1 MNIDLKS
8 YLMSNFPNTKY
19 KNISLIYLYSLDN
32 ELYKSLATKGKIA
45 PEAVDF
51 FTSKSRDVKQIRSTS
66 EVLRNMGYES
76 LIDKYL
82 KEQEAIQQKK
92 LENQR
97 RAEEEHLRKEEELRK
112 AEEERL
118 REAQEAVAQHLEKMR
133 LHKEE
138 MKRKKREA
146 KKARKKGILVLTKE
160 EIREHMKRRYE
171 GQLDTPPSA
180 QPVQPRYCP
189 KHGVSMKL
197 VLITKLR
204 TQKRIPIYK
213 CPVCS
218 QLFMYTDRE
227 NEIREA
233 ISPCYVYKKFI
244 PLKCRKCKKELIATN
259 QGIKVAWRW
268 KPLKYCDCC
277 ECFFVP
283 YEMYVKSEQ
292 EWSVYN
298 SDDLDSIKEEAEPEE
313 PASLETEEDFSLNTN
328 TSKSV
333 KKLETA
339 PIAFKDFIVRRSV
352 FKCKNAGHR
361 LQNITGIVKIMNH
374 KGEIEDVHI
383 PAGYCPNCD
392 RYFIMENTYQA
403 LKSKGVILCRV
414 SDEKSYLN
422 SNGDYDFDSS
432 NMAQKSILKQCG
444 YSVSENSYLTSDG
457 RKKLLCMIIDNGIL
471 RSSEVISYLDWFI
484 RMRDGQYNLRNA
496 IEKWRSDLDFIREK
510 YSESWD
516 KYRVSG
522 IRR

>member
-1 MNIDLKS
+1 
-8 YLMSNFPNTKY
+8 MSNFPNTKY

-204 TQKRIPIYK
+204 TQKRIPIY
-213 CPVCS
+213 
-218 QLFMYTDRE
+218 
-227 NEIREA
+227 
-233 ISPCYVYKKFI
+233 ISVRYVLNYLCI
-244 PLKCRKCKKELIATN
+244 P
-259 QGIKVAWRW
+259 
-268 KPLKYCDCC
+268 
-277 ECFFVP
+277 
-283 YEMYVKSEQ
+283 
-292 EWSVYN
+292 
-298 SDDLDSIKEEAEPEE
+298 
-313 PASLETEEDFSLNTN
+313 
-328 TSKSV
+328 
-333 KKLETA
+333 
-339 PIAFKDFIVRRSV
+339 
-352 FKCKNAGHR
+352 
-361 LQNITGIVKIMNH
+361 
-374 KGEIEDVHI
+374 
-383 PAGYCPNCD
+383 
-392 RYFIMENTYQA
+392 
-403 LKSKGVILCRV
+403 
-414 SDEKSYLN
+414 
-422 SNGDYDFDSS
+422 
-432 NMAQKSILKQCG
+432 
-444 YSVSENSYLTSDG
+444 
-457 RKKLLCMIIDNGIL
+457 
-471 RSSEVISYLDWFI
+471 
-484 RMRDGQYNLRNA
+484 
-496 IEKWRSDLDFIREK
+496 IEKMKLGKLFRPAMCTKNSFH
-510 YSESWD
+510 
-516 KYRVSG
+516 
-522 IRR
+522 